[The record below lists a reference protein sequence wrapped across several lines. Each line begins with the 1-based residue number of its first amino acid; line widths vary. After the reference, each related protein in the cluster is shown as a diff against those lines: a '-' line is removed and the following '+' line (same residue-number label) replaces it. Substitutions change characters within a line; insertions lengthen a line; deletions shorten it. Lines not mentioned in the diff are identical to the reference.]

1 MRVPEPSGHPRT
13 AGGIAYTA
21 SAYAVEVT
29 ARLRPELAG
38 LPVYVPGKT
47 VPGAIKLASNET
59 VFGPLPSVRAAIERA
74 TAVVNRYP
82 DNGCVQLKA
91 ALAEHLGSDF
101 APEHVAIGCGSVS
114 LCQQLVQI
122 TAAVGDEVIF
132 GWRSFEL
139 YPPQVQVAGATD
151 VRVPLTDHAFDL
163 YAMLAAVTERT
174 RLIFVCNP
182 NNPTST
188 VVDPDAL
195 TRFIQAVPPHI
206 LIAIDEA
213 YVEYIRDDMAPASLD
228 LVQAHSNVVVLRTF
242 SKAYGLAGLRIGYAV
257 GHPDLIT
264 AIDKVYVPFTVSSLA
279 QAAAIA
285 SLAAAD
291 ELLARTDARVA
302 ERARVG
308 AALRDA
314 GFALPPTQA
323 NFVWL
328 PLGARTLDFVKQ
340 AADARIVVRP
350 YGTDGV
356 RVTIGAPDENDAL
369 LRFARDWITQTEPE
383 E

>member
-1 MRVPEPSGHPRT
+1 
-13 AGGIAYTA
+13 
-21 SAYAVEVT
+21 VT

-59 VFGPLPSVRAAIERA
+59 VFGPLPSVRTAIERA
-74 TAVVNRYP
+74 TDVVNRYP

-101 APEHVAIGCGSVS
+101 APEHVAVGCGSVS

-122 TAAVGDEVIF
+122 TASAGDEVIY

-139 YPPQVQVAGATD
+139 YPPLVQVSGATPIQ
-151 VRVPLTDHAFDL
+151 VPLTDHTFDL
-163 YAMLAAVTERT
+163 YAMLAAVTECT

-213 YVEYIRDDMAPASLD
+213 YVEYIRDGMAPDSLD
-228 LVQAHSNVVVLRTF
+228 LVRTYSNVVVLRTF

-264 AIDKVYVPFTVSSLA
+264 ALDKVYVPFTVSSLA

-291 ELLARTDARVA
+291 ELLAGTDALVA

-308 AALRDA
+308 AALREA
-314 GFALPPTQA
+314 GFVLPPTQA

-328 PLGARTLDFVKQ
+328 PLGPRTLDFVKQ

-356 RVTIGAPDENDAL
+356 RVTIGAPDENEAL
-369 LRFARDWITQTEPE
+369 LRFAREWITQTEPE

>member
-1 MRVPEPSGHPRT
+1 
-13 AGGIAYTA
+13 
-21 SAYAVEVT
+21 
-29 ARLRPELAG
+29 
-38 LPVYVPGKT
+38 

-74 TAVVNRYP
+74 TDVVNRYP
-82 DNGCVQLKA
+82 DNGCVQLKT

-101 APEHVAIGCGSVS
+101 APEHVAVGCGSVS

-122 TAAVGDEVIF
+122 TASAGDEVIF

-139 YPPQVQVAGATD
+139 YPPQVQVSGATAI
-151 VRVPLTDHAFDL
+151 RVPLTDHTFDL

-195 TRFIQAVPPHI
+195 TRFIQAVPSHI

-213 YVEYIRDDMAPASLD
+213 YVEYIRDGMAPNSLD
-228 LVQAHSNVVVLRTF
+228 LVQTHSNVVVLRTF

-264 AIDKVYVPFTVSSLA
+264 ALDKVYVPFTVSSLA

-285 SLAAAD
+285 SLAADD
-291 ELLARTDARVA
+291 ELLARTDALVA

-328 PLGARTLDFVKQ
+328 PLGVRTLDFVKQ

-356 RVTIGAPDENDAL
+356 RVTIGAPDENDVL